1 MISALR
7 ALRHRAGRMKAAIIR
22 ELGKAP
28 VFADFNEPLAGDGEI
43 LIDVTAV
50 PLSHVTRYRA
60 SGTHYSSAGSL
71 PFVVGLDG
79 VGRQQG
85 QQSGKRVYFLLPRA
99 PFGSMAERTVVKAS
113 HLVPLPD
120 DIDDATA
127 AAIAIPAMSSWAALE
142 ERTKIAPGQVVLVN
156 GATGISGRLAVQI
169 AKHLGAGKVIATGR
183 DAGMLKSLSALGAD
197 ATISLLQ
204 DDAALD
210 TAFQKHFGDGVDIV
224 LDYLWGESA
233 ERLLAA
239 AAKMNKDAQPIRFI
253 QIGSSGGAN
262 ISLPATVIRS
272 SGLELIGCG
281 MGSIPFDRMLTTI
294 AQVFQATVP
303 HGLKIAPKILPLAK
317 IEGNWAIA
325 TTATRTVFTTG

>member
-1 MISALR
+1 
-7 ALRHRAGRMKAAIIR
+7 MKAAIVT

-28 VFADFNEPLAGDGEI
+28 VYADFAEPVVADGEV
-43 LIDVTAV
+43 LIDVAAA

-79 VGRQQG
+79 VGQCG
-85 QQSGKRVYFLLPRA
+85 GKRVYFVLPRA
-99 PFGSMAERTVVKAS
+99 PFGSMAQRTVVQAS

-127 AAIAIPAMSSWAALE
+127 AAIAIPAMSSWAALQ
-142 ERTKIAPGQVVLVN
+142 ERSKIVPGQVVLVN

-169 AKHLGAGKVIATGR
+169 AKRLGAGKIIGTGR
-183 DAGMLKSLSALGAD
+183 NSAMLAELSALGAD
-197 ATISLLQ
+197 STISLLQ
-204 DDAALD
+204 DDAALEAAL
-210 TAFQKHFGDGVDIV
+210 TKHFSDGVDIV
-224 LDYLWGESA
+224 LDYLWGASA
-233 ERLLAA
+233 ERLLIA
-239 AAKMNKDAQPIRFI
+239 AAKTNKNAKPIRFI

-281 MGSIPFDRMLTTI
+281 MGSLAFDRILATI
-294 AQVFQATVP
+294 AEVFKAAAG
-303 HGLKIAPKILPLAK
+303 HGLAITPKILPLAK
-317 IEGNWAIA
+317 VEGNWAIE
-325 TTATRTVFTTG
+325 TTATRTVFVTR

>member
-1 MISALR
+1 
-7 ALRHRAGRMKAAIIR
+7 MKAAIVT

-28 VFADFNEPLAGDGEI
+28 IYADFADPFSAGGEA
-43 LIDVTAV
+43 LIEVAAA

-79 VGRQQG
+79 VGRHG
-85 QQSGKRVYFLLPRA
+85 GERVYFIQPRT
-99 PFGSMAERTVVKAS
+99 PFGSMAQRTVVPAS

-127 AAIAIPAMSSWAALE
+127 AAIAIPAMSSWAALTV
-142 ERTKIAPGQVVLVN
+142 RTQMTPGQIVLVN

-169 AKHLGAGKVIATGR
+169 AKLFGAGKVIATGR
-183 DAGMLKSLSALGAD
+183 NAAMLQALSSLGAD
-197 ATISLLQ
+197 VTISLQQ

-210 TAFQKHFGDGVDIV
+210 EAFTGHFSDGVDIV
-224 LDYLWGESA
+224 LDYLWGASA

-239 AAKMNKDAQPIRFI
+239 AARTSKNARPIRFI
-253 QIGSSGGAN
+253 QIGASGGAN
-262 ISLPATVIRS
+262 ISLGATVIRS

-281 MGSIPFDRMLTTI
+281 MGSIAFDRILGTI
-294 AQVFQATVP
+294 AEVLKATVP
-303 HGLKIAPKILPLAK
+303 HALKIDAKVLPLAK
-317 IEGNWAIA
+317 IEANWAID
-325 TTATRTVFTTG
+325 TTATRTVFVLG

>member
-1 MISALR
+1 
-7 ALRHRAGRMKAAIIR
+7 MKAAIIR

-43 LIDVTAV
+43 LIDVTAA

-113 HLVPLPD
+113 HVVPLPD

-233 ERLLAA
+233 ECLLAA
-239 AAKMNKDAQPIRFI
+239 AAKMNKDAKPIRFI

-294 AQVFQATVP
+294 AQVFQATVL

>member
-1 MISALR
+1 
-7 ALRHRAGRMKAAIIR
+7 MKAAVVK

-28 VFADFNEPLAGDGEI
+28 VYADFHEPTIAADGEV
-43 LIDVTAV
+43 LLDVTAA

-79 VGRQQG
+79 VGRRHEG
-85 QQSGKRVYFLLPRA
+85 QQSGKRVYFLLPRS
-99 PFGSMAERTVVKAS
+99 PFGSMAERTVVQAS

-127 AAIAIPAMSSWAALE
+127 AAIAIPAMSSWAALQ
-142 ERTKIAPGQVVLVN
+142 ERTKIAPGQTVLVN

-183 DAGMLKSLSALGAD
+183 DAGALTSLPALGAD
-197 ATISLLQ
+197 VTISLLQ
-204 DDAALD
+204 DDATLD
-210 TAFQKHFGDGVDIV
+210 QAFQEHFADGVDIV

-233 ERLLAA
+233 ERLLAT
-239 AAKMNKDAQPIRFI
+239 AAKMSKDAKPIRFI
-253 QIGSSGGAN
+253 QIGSSGGPN
-262 ISLPATVIRS
+262 IALPATVIRS

-294 AQVFQATVP
+294 AQVFAATVP
-303 HGLKIAPKILPLAK
+303 HGLAIAPKILPLAK
-317 IEGNWAIA
+317 IEGNWAIT
-325 TTATRTVFTTG
+325 TTATRTVVVTG

>member
-1 MISALR
+1 
-7 ALRHRAGRMKAAIIR
+7 MKAAIVR
-22 ELGKAP
+22 ELGQAP
-28 VFADFNEPLAGDGEI
+28 VYADFNEPVAGDGEV
-43 LIDVTAV
+43 LIDVTAA

-60 SGTHYSSAGSL
+60 SGTHYSAVGSL

-79 VGRQQG
+79 VGRQ
-85 QQSGKRVYFLLPRA
+85 SDKRVYFILPRA

-120 DIDDATA
+120 GLDDAMA
-127 AAIAIPAMSSWAALE
+127 AAIAIPAMSSWAALK
-142 ERTKIAPGQVVLVN
+142 ERTKIVPGQVVLVN

-169 AKHLGAGKVIATGR
+169 AKHLGAGKIIATGR
-183 DAGMLKSLSALGAD
+183 DAGMLKSLAALGAD
-197 ATISLLQ
+197 AVVSLLQ

-210 TAFQKHFGDGVDIV
+210 DAFQKHFSDGVDIV
-224 LDYLWGESA
+224 LDYLWGASA
-233 ERLLAA
+233 ERLLAT
-239 AAKMNKDAQPIRFI
+239 AAKTSKNAKPIRFI

-262 ISLPATVIRS
+262 ISLPATTIRS

-294 AQVFQATVP
+294 AQVFQAIVA
-303 HGLKIAPKILPLAK
+303 HGLKIEPKILPLAK
-317 IEGNWAIA
+317 IEDHWAIA

>member
-1 MISALR
+1 
-7 ALRHRAGRMKAAIIR
+7 MKAAIVK
-22 ELGKAP
+22 ELGQAP
-28 VFADFNEPLAGDGEI
+28 VYADFDEPTAGDGEV
-43 LIDVTAV
+43 LLDVTAA

-79 VGRQQG
+79 VGRPKG
-85 QQSGKRVYFLLPRA
+85 QQSGQRVYFLLPRA
-99 PFGSMAERTVVKAS
+99 PFGSMAARTVVNAA

-120 DIDDATA
+120 DIGDATA
-127 AAIAIPAMSSWAALE
+127 AAIAIPAMSSWAALQ
-142 ERTKIAPGQVVLVN
+142 ERSKIAPGQVVLVN
-156 GATGISGRLAVQI
+156 GATGISGRLAVQV

-183 DAGMLKSLSALGAD
+183 DAAMLDALAALGAD
-197 ATISLLQ
+197 ATVSLLQ

-210 TAFQKHFGDGVDIV
+210 RALQKHFSDGVDIV

-239 AAKMNKDAQPIRFI
+239 AAKTSRDAKPIRFI
-253 QIGSSGGAN
+253 QIGSSGGAS
-262 ISLPATVIRS
+262 ISLPATAIRS

-294 AQVFQATVP
+294 AKVFQATVP
-303 HGLKIAPKILPLAK
+303 HGLTIATKILPLAK

-325 TTATRTVFTTG
+325 TTATRTVLAMG

>member
-1 MISALR
+1 L
-7 ALRHRAGRMKAAIIR
+7 L
-22 ELGKAP
+22 
-28 VFADFNEPLAGDGEI
+28 
-43 LIDVTAV
+43 DVTAA

-79 VGRQQG
+79 VGHYG
-85 QQSGKRVYFLLPRA
+85 GKRVYFLLPRA

-127 AAIAIPAMSSWAALE
+127 AAIAIPAMSSWAALQ
-142 ERTKIAPGQVVLVN
+142 ERSKLAPGQVVLVN
-156 GATGISGRLAVQI
+156 GATGISGRLAVQV

-183 DAGMLKSLSALGAD
+183 DPAMLDALSALGAD
-197 ATISLLQ
+197 ATVSLLQ

-210 TAFQKHFGDGVDIV
+210 RALQKHFSDGVDIV
-224 LDYLWGESA
+224 LDYLWGGSA

-239 AAKMNKDAQPIRFI
+239 AAKMSQDAKPIRFI
-253 QIGSSGGAN
+253 QIGSSGGAS
-262 ISLPATVIRS
+262 ISLPATTIRS

-281 MGSIPFDRMLTTI
+281 MGSILFDRMLATV
-294 AQVFQATVP
+294 AQVFKATVP
-303 HGLKIAPKILPLAK
+303 HGLTITTKILPLAK
-317 IEGNWAIA
+317 IEGNWAI
-325 TTATRTVFTTG
+325 TTTVTRTVFAMAKRSGCRARL

>member
-1 MISALR
+1 
-7 ALRHRAGRMKAAIIR
+7 MKAAIVT

-28 VFADFNEPLAGDGEI
+28 VYADFDEPVAGDGEVV
-43 LIDVTAV
+43 IDVAAA

-79 VGRQQG
+79 VGRQAG
-85 QQSGKRVYFLLPRA
+85 RQSGQRVYFILPRS
-99 PFGSMAERTVVKAS
+99 PFGSMSERTVVQAS

-127 AAIAIPAMSSWAALE
+127 AAIAIPAMSSWAALR
-142 ERTKIAPGQVVLVN
+142 ERSKIVPGQVVLIN

-183 DAGMLKSLSALGAD
+183 DAGMLKSLPALGAD

-204 DDAALD
+204 GDAALD
-210 TAFQKHFGDGVDIV
+210 EAFQKHFGDGVDIV

-239 AAKMNKDAQPIRFI
+239 AAKMNNDAKPIRFI
-253 QIGSSGGAN
+253 QIGSSGGPN
-262 ISLPATVIRS
+262 IALPATAIRS

-281 MGSIPFDRMLTTI
+281 MGSIPFDRILATV
-294 AQVFQATVP
+294 AQVFAATVP
-303 HGLKIAPKILPLAK
+303 LGLAIKPKILPLAK
-317 IEGNWAIA
+317 IEGNWAIT
-325 TTATRTVFTTG
+325 TTATRTVVVTG

>member
-1 MISALR
+1 
-7 ALRHRAGRMKAAIIR
+7 MKAAIVK

-28 VFADFNEPLAGDGEI
+28 VYADFDNPIAGDGEA
-43 LIDVTAV
+43 LIEVTAA

-60 SGTHYSSAGSL
+60 SGTHYSSAGGL

-79 VGRQQG
+79 VGRHRD
-85 QQSGKRVYFLLPRA
+85 KRVYFVLPRA
-99 PFGSMAERTVVKAS
+99 PFGSMAQRTVVKAS
-113 HLVPLPD
+113 HLVSLPD
-120 DIDDATA
+120 NLDDATA
-127 AAIAIPAMSSWAALE
+127 AAIAIPAMSSWAALK
-142 ERTKIAPGQVVLVN
+142 ERSKIAPGQVVLVN

-183 DAGMLKSLSALGAD
+183 DSGMLKALAALGAD
-197 ATISLLQ
+197 VTISLLQ

-210 TAFQKHFGDGVDIV
+210 EAFQKHFGDGVDIV
-224 LDYLWGESA
+224 LDYLWGASA

-239 AAKMNKDAQPIRFI
+239 AAKMSKNAKPICFI

-262 ISLPATVIRS
+262 IALPATVIRS

-281 MGSIPFDRMLTTI
+281 MGSIPFDRMLKTI
-294 AQVFQATVP
+294 AHVFQAAVE
-303 HGLKIAPKILPLAK
+303 HGLAIEPKILPLAK

-325 TTATRTVFTTG
+325 TTATRTVFVTG

>member
-1 MISALR
+1 
-7 ALRHRAGRMKAAIIR
+7 MKAAIVK

-28 VFADFNEPLAGDGEI
+28 VYADFAEPITGDGEA
-43 LIDVTAV
+43 LIDVTAA

-79 VGRQQG
+79 VGRHRE
-85 QQSGKRVYFLLPRA
+85 KRVYFVLPRA
-99 PFGSMAERTVVKAS
+99 PFGSMAERTVVQAL

-120 DIDDATA
+120 GLDDATA
-127 AAIAIPAMSSWAALE
+127 AAIAIPAMSSWAALTV
-142 ERTKIAPGQVVLVN
+142 RSKIAPGQVVLVN

-183 DAGMLKSLSALGAD
+183 DSGMLKALAALGAD

-210 TAFQKHFGDGVDIV
+210 GAFQKHFGDGVDIV
-224 LDYLWGESA
+224 LDYLWGASA

-239 AAKMNKDAQPIRFI
+239 AAKMNKNATPIRFI

-281 MGSIPFDRMLTTI
+281 MGSIPFDSILATVG
-294 AQVFQATVP
+294 QVFAATVK
-303 HGLKIAPKILPLAK
+303 HGLKIEPKILPLAK

-325 TTATRTVFTTG
+325 TTATRTVFVTG